1 MKTPLTESTAP
12 ASSVTST
19 TPTPDGG
26 MCGIGRSQLKFG
38 LQWKTMQGKR
48 AFLWTVMQGCH
59 GPMAHGVI
67 YDEKTQTWG
76 GRIDSDHEWVL
87 QNLIEVTARFAIG
100 HILKKGK
107 TLKTYKFVGHPIC
120 TTYTSPS
127 TSVLP
132 KPSFIYLLTSRITL
146 SAFSTC

>member
-87 QNLIEVTARFAIG
+87 QNLIEGVPPNLKNLERACARELRWRFEM
-100 HILKKGK
+100 
-107 TLKTYKFVGHPIC
+107 
-120 TTYTSPS
+120 
-127 TSVLP
+127 
-132 KPSFIYLLTSRITL
+132 L
-146 SAFSTC
+146 S